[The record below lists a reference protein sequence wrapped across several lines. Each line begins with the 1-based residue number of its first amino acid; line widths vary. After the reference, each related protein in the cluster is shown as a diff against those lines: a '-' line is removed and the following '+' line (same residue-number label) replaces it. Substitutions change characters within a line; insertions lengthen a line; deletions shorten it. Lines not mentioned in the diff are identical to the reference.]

1 MLTAV
6 GSWTNEGTIT
16 GTPPGGT
23 GVTHTSN
30 QVVVNVPAESSFTV
44 EKKQKL
50 AGEFTTAELAGKV
63 GETVHYEI
71 IVTNTGNVPLKI
83 SNVVDVNCTGMTG
96 GASEIGVG
104 GSTIFTCEHTLASA
118 GPYVNEATVVG
129 NEKPQTSNKVVVQV
143 AAQQVKAQCA
153 INEAAIVLQR
163 RDRLQARTVHGQ
175 HQLAWDQADH
185 VPAGRQEDQDAEVI
199 PGEGRSSSRCGSTP
213 ASSTTGHTR

>member
-1 MLTAV
+1 M
-6 GSWTNEGTIT
+6 
-16 GTPPGGT
+16 
-23 GVTHTSN
+23 
-30 QVVVNVPAESSFTV
+30 

-63 GETVHYEI
+63 GEVVHYEI

-104 GSTIFTCEHTLASA
+104 GSTIFTCEHTLASV

-153 INEAAIVLQR
+153 INEAAIVLSGGTGSKR
-163 RDRLQARTVHGQ
+163 GPFTVHISSLGIKQ
-175 HQLAWDQADH
+175 ITFLLDGKKIKTLKSSQAKGGKFSLRIDPSKLH
-185 VPAGRQEDQDAEVI
+185 YGAHTLTVKTVMTDAGCPPVARAAVFVH
-199 PGEGRSSSRCGSTP
+199 P
-213 ASSTTGHTR
+213 HTRVITPKFTG